1 MPGPLPLKDTTVEP
15 LQKGHLGDRKK
26 WRLSPGRG
34 VIWPTFFREYN
45 MFIVQNSYWLYPKT
59 VIQSYIITSK
69 KYVIQKSYE
78 AVPTGSAVRKEEN
91 EKKGKIRFK
100 EKKNRKKCTKK
111 TKIVMPRFELTPLND
126 VLKQNVKVTKPSR
139 FATYY
144 SPYKYRR
151 QFVLGSSK
159 NETQSKSDLAAINH
173 QCTTDTDQ
181 ILWPLLTL
189 HQSLKKLAVIGRL
202 FWQLGKRFSDRCC
215 CREFET
221 RANV

>member
-15 LQKGHLGDRKK
+15 LQKGHLGDRRK

-151 QFVLGSSK
+151 QFVLTAVAKMKHNRKAILPRLIINAPLTRIKFYDHSWLYISRWK
-159 NETQSKSDLAAINH
+159 N
-173 QCTTDTDQ
+173 
-181 ILWPLLTL
+181 
-189 HQSLKKLAVIGRL
+189 
-202 FWQLGKRFSDRCC
+202 
-215 CREFET
+215 
-221 RANV
+221 